1 MMVNTEILLYLVKQ
15 KKTQETNYN
24 KLKELKQ

>member
-15 KKTQETNYN
+15 RKTQETNYN